1 MKDLT
6 TNQKLF
12 SDIVM
17 FLETSIE
24 HPYLKTRDVG
34 SFDEL
39 AEALNAR
46 GHRNSSGQRLTGK
59 GITKFISR
67 MSDEEKREYLPD
79 FMTVTNT
86 IEQRTKNSQRI
97 QRLAFNDGEIVE
109 WQRWH
114 KEYVRRNKDISEMS
128 IWEIMKQKK
137 NT

>member
-24 HPYLKTRDVG
+24 QPYLKTRDVG

-39 AEALNAR
+39 ADALNVI
-46 GHRNSSGQRLTGK
+46 GYRNSRGQRLTGK

-67 MSDEEKREYLPD
+67 MSDEEKREHYPECLD
-79 FMTVTNT
+79 TTSFSSRWKEN
-86 IEQRTKNSQRI
+86 NS
-97 QRLAFNDGEIVE
+97 
-109 WQRWH
+109 
-114 KEYVRRNKDISEMS
+114 
-128 IWEIMKQKK
+128 
-137 NT
+137 

>member
-39 AEALNAR
+39 AEALNVR
-46 GHRNSSGQRLTGK
+46 GHRNSRGQKLTGK

-67 MSDEEKREYLPD
+67 MSSEEKREHYPD
-79 FMTVTNT
+79 CLDTTSREYGWKEFH
-86 IEQRTKNSQRI
+86 RI
-97 QRLAFNDGEIVE
+97 QRLAFTDGEILGYR
-109 WQRWH
+109 RWF
-114 KEYVRRNKDISEMS
+114 KDTFSE
-128 IWEIMKQKK
+128 EEKK
-137 NT
+137 YA

>member
-1 MKDLT
+1 MNNLT

-39 AEALNAR
+39 ADALNVR
-46 GHRNSSGQRLTGK
+46 GYRNSRGQRLTGK

-67 MSDEEKREYLPD
+67 MSEEEKGGTLSRMSGYNLIRFPMEGNP
-79 FMTVTNT
+79 
-86 IEQRTKNSQRI
+86 SQTEVGI
-97 QRLAFNDGEIVE
+97 
-109 WQRWH
+109 H
-114 KEYVRRNKDISEMS
+114 
-128 IWEIMKQKK
+128 
-137 NT
+137 

>member
-6 TNQKLF
+6 TNQNLF

-39 AEALNAR
+39 ADALNAK
-46 GHRNSSGQRLTGK
+46 GYRNSRGQKLTGK

-67 MSDEEKREYLPD
+67 MSDEDKREPYPD
-79 FMTVTNT
+79 CLDTTSYAFRWKATH
-86 IEQRTKNSQRI
+86 RK
-97 QRLAFNDGEIVE
+97 QRLAFTDAELFE
-109 WQRWH
+109 LR
-114 KEYVRRNKDISEMS
+114 KKD
-128 IWEIMKQKK
+128 
-137 NT
+137 TR